1 MHQCSLER
9 SHSNRGKCSVVNS
22 YSEWKRDEGV
32 ACDGACLEFLAL
44 GQEDHKFEASLNYI
58 EDSQK

>member
-1 MHQCSLER
+1 MCWCMPGIPSTGR
-9 SHSNRGKCSVVNS
+9 
-22 YSEWKRDEGV
+22 
-32 ACDGACLEFLAL
+32 L